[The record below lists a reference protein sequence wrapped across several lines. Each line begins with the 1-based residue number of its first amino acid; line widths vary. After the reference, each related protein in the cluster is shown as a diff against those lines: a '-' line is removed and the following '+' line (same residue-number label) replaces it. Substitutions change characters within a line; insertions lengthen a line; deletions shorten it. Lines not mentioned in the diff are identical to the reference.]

1 MQFGKSNAKVY
12 VEAQTGKTFKD
23 VAGQDEAKE
32 ALTEIVDFLNN
43 PDKYKEIGAKMPKGA
58 LLVGPPGT
66 GKTLLAK
73 AVAGEANVPFFS
85 ISGSEFVEMFV
96 GMGAA
101 RVRDL
106 FKQAQEK
113 APCIVF
119 IDEIDTI
126 GKKRDNGSGMGGNDE
141 REQTLNQLLT
151 EMDGFDGGLGVVI
164 LAATNRP
171 ESLDKALLRPGRF
184 DRRIPVEMPDLAG
197 RESIL
202 KVHAANVKTE
212 NNIDYN
218 VIARATSGASG
229 AELANIVNEAAIAA
243 VKDKRD
249 LVSQRDL
256 EEAVEVVIAG
266 YQRKGAVIS
275 DKEKKIIAYHEIGHA
290 LVAAIQTNSDPVHK
304 ITIIPRTSG
313 ALGYTMQVS
322 ESESVLMSKEDA
334 FNKITTYTGGRAAEE
349 IIFNI
354 VTSGASNDIE
364 QATKIARS
372 MVTRFGMSDKF
383 GMVALETVNNPYLG
397 GDASL
402 TCSSETAS
410 KVDEE
415 VLSIIKEAHLKAS
428 TILKENIDKLHE
440 LSHYLLEKETITG
453 EEFMKILNNEDLN
466 EKDN

>member
-1 MQFGKSNAKVY
+1 
-12 VEAQTGKTFKD
+12 
-23 VAGQDEAKE
+23 
-32 ALTEIVDFLNN
+32 
-43 PDKYKEIGAKMPKGA
+43 MPKGA

-73 AVAGEANVPFFS
+73 AVAGEASVPFFS

-126 GKKRDNGSGMGGNDE
+126 GKKRDSGNGVGGNDE

-202 KVHAANVKTE
+202 KVHAKNIKTE
-212 NNIDYN
+212 SNIDCN

-243 VKDKRD
+243 VKDNRN
-249 LVSQRDL
+249 LVSQKDL

-322 ESESVLMSKEDA
+322 ESESVLMSKEEA
-334 FNKITTYTGGRAAEE
+334 FNKITTFTGGRAAEE

-354 VTSGASNDIE
+354 STSGASNDIE
-364 QATKIARS
+364 QATKIARA

-402 TCSSETAS
+402 TCSPETAT
-410 KVDEE
+410 KVDQE
-415 VLSIIKEAHLKAS
+415 VLSIIKEAHEKAS
-428 TILKENIDKLHE
+428 KILRENIDKLHE
-440 LSHYLLEKETITG
+440 LSEYLLEKETITG
-453 EEFMKILNNEDLN
+453 SEFMKILNSENLSENESSETQIID
-466 EKDN
+466 DNQSILDIKK